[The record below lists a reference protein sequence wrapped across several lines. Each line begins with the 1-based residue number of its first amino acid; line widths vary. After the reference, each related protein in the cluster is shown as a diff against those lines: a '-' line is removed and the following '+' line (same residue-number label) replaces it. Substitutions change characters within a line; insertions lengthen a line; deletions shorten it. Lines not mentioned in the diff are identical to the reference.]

1 MNELTVKQVD
11 LFGDTIVAAQDKNGN
26 IWAGIKWFCKG
37 LGLSEG
43 QMKSER
49 KKIQEDIVLSKG
61 GRNLILPTNGGE
73 QVTLPYVDA
82 EYIN

>member
-11 LFGDTIVAAQDKNGN
+11 LFGDTIVAAQDKDGN

-43 QMKSER
+43 
-49 KKIQEDIVLSKG
+49 
-61 GRNLILPTNGGE
+61 
-73 QVTLPYVDA
+73 
-82 EYIN
+82 

>member
-49 KKIQEDIVLSKG
+49 KKI
-61 GRNLILPTNGGE
+61 
-73 QVTLPYVDA
+73 
-82 EYIN
+82 